1 MQFPLN
7 VNTMSTELVEYTAY
21 SLCIRSRK
29 LNMFHMGHS
38 SHATNIAEEAIYL
51 IEGEIVRLGKYL

>member
-1 MQFPLN
+1 
-7 VNTMSTELVEYTAY
+7 
-21 SLCIRSRK
+21 
-29 LNMFHMGHS
+29 MGHS

>member
-1 MQFPLN
+1 
-7 VNTMSTELVEYTAY
+7 
-21 SLCIRSRK
+21 
-29 LNMFHMGHS
+29 MFHMGHS